1 MNNTTYSVKKDEIDR
16 KWYIIDAEGKPLGRV
31 ATEAAK
37 LLRGKHKPT
46 YTPSIDTGDH
56 VIIINCSEAVLT
68 GKKLDQKVYRHH
80 SGYIGGMKETSARV
94 MMEKTPEKAMFLAVK
109 GMLPHTKLGRQ
120 MIKKLR
126 VYAGSEHDNIA
137 QKPEV
142 WEVK

>member
-1 MNNTTYSVKKDEIDR
+1 MNNTTYSAKKSEIES
-16 KWYIIDAEGKPLGRV
+16 KWYVIDAKGIPVGRV

-37 LLRGKHKPT
+37 LLKGKHKPT

-56 VIIINCSEAVLT
+56 VIVINCKDAILT
-68 GKKLDQKVYRHH
+68 GKKLDQKMYRHH
-80 SGYIGGMKETSARV
+80 SGYIGGLKETSARV
-94 MMEKTPEKAMFLAVK
+94 MMENNPEKAMMHAIK

-126 VYAGSEHDNIA
+126 VYAGAEHEHAA